1 MSKKILI
8 VDDDPNIR
16 EVIRFALDKA
26 GMITILAKEGQEAIE
41 QFQKQSPNLIIL
53 DINMPEMDGLEVC
66 RELRKSSDIPII
78 FLSSREDEID
88 RVLGLEIGGD
98 DYITKPFSPR
108 ELVARVNVILKRI
121 RRPSSVD
128 NSNNKPLAFGLISID
143 INGHQVHWNKKPV
156 TLTATEFALLRAFL
170 ETPNKVFSR
179 DELIDNAYTDN
190 LNVSDR
196 TIDSHIRRVRN
207 KFADLG
213 CDAVIDTVHGV
224 GYKLGEVSEEKPT
237 N

>member
-1 MSKKILI
+1 MSKNILI

-26 GMITILAKEGQEAIE
+26 GMVAILAKDGREAIE
-41 QFQKQSPNLIIL
+41 LFRKHSPNLMVL

-98 DYITKPFSPR
+98 DYVTKPFSPR
-108 ELVARVNVILKRI
+108 ELVARVNVVLKRVQGLS
-121 RRPSSVD
+121 PKE
-128 NSNNKPLAFGLISID
+128 NSTINPLLSGLISMD
-143 INGHQVHWNKKPV
+143 INGHQVHWNNKPI

-170 ETPNKVFSR
+170 ETPGKVFSR
-179 DELIDNAYTDN
+179 DDLIDNAYTDN

-196 TIDSHIRRVRN
+196 TIDSHIRRVRS

-213 CDAVIDTVHGV
+213 CEAVIDTVHGV
-224 GYKLGEVSEEKPT
+224 GYKLGKVSEEKPT